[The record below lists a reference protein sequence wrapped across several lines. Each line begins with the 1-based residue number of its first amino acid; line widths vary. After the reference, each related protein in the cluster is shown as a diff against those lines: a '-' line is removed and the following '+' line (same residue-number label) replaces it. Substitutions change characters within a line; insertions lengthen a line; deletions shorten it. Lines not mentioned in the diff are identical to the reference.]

1 VRRYLLIS
9 GLLVSVLAS
18 CSSDSIAGPSEMVA
32 FARAKAL
39 WDSRTF
45 ASYTYEIRTFCFCP
59 PEMTQWNRVVVQ
71 EGAVIAVEPVDLT
84 SSYYPVNI
92 TSYFHPIDSVFAR
105 LHRAMTD
112 GGFSSAYADIDAEY
126 DAALGYPR
134 HIVYHEAP
142 YVADAGATIEIRSL
156 SSFAA
161 DDYLAL
167 RRR

>member
-9 GLLVSVLAS
+9 GLLASVLAS
-18 CSSDSIAGPSEMVA
+18 CSSDSITGPGEMVA

-39 WDSRTF
+39 WDSRSF
-45 ASYTYEIRTFCFCP
+45 ASYSYEIRTFCFCP

-71 EGAVIAVEPVDLT
+71 DGTVTDVEPVDLA
-84 SSYYPVNI
+84 SSSYPVNS
-92 TSYFHPIDSVFAR
+92 TTYFHPIDSVFAR

-126 DAALGYPR
+126 DATLGYPR

-156 SSFAA
+156 SPFAIA
-161 DDYLAL
+161 DYLP
-167 RRR
+167 RRRR

>member
-1 VRRYLLIS
+1 MRRYVLMS
-9 GLLVSVLAS
+9 GLLVGSLAS
-18 CSSDSIAGPSEMVA
+18 CSSDSIAAPGERVA

-39 WDSRTF
+39 WDSRSF

-71 EGAVIAVEPVDLT
+71 DGAVIAVEPVDLS
-84 SSYYPVNI
+84 SSYYPVSI

-126 DAALGYPR
+126 DATLGYPT

-142 YVADAGATIEIRSL
+142 FVADAGATIEIRSL
-156 SSFAA
+156 FAFARA
-161 DDYLAL
+161 DHVSQ